1 MLLNAEISHVK
12 APPRLQKSLKVKSP
26 QPKKKTEEGVFNEE
40 LAFDTVINP
49 GHVVIT
55 LPLRTL
61 SPNQSEPWRKRYARE
76 KAQRRAVM
84 FAMIAVKEQIPQME
98 LSGSS
103 GKIRLKFTR
112 YAPKGLDAHDNLPM
126 SVKKICD
133 QVCAE
138 IMCDYVPG
146 RADGAGCFEFEYDQ
160 VKTKGK
166 IYGVKIEIRY

>member
-1 MLLNAEISHVK
+1 MDNLKSKARGLTASPLDLSNKGAMTTHVK
-12 APPRLQKSLKVKSP
+12 Q
-26 QPKKKTEEGVFNEE
+26 TEASFEIR
-40 LAFDTVINP
+40 TVINP
-49 GHVVIT
+49 GHIEIT

-84 FAMIAVKEQIPQME
+84 FAMIAVKEKIPQIE
-98 LSGSS
+98 LSGAS
-103 GKIRLKFTR
+103 GKIKLKFTR

-133 QVCAE
+133 QTCAE

-146 RADGAGCFEFEYDQ
+146 RADGASCFEFEYDQ
-160 VKTKGK
+160 VKTKAK
-166 IYGVKIEIRY
+166 VYGVKIEIRY

>member
-1 MLLNAEISHVK
+1 M
-12 APPRLQKSLKVKSP
+12 
-26 QPKKKTEEGVFNEE
+26 FNEE

-84 FAMIAVKEQIPQME
+84 FAMIAVKEKILQSCFAE
-98 LSGSS
+98 ATNAT
-103 GKIRLKFTR
+103 GKIRLRFTR

-146 RADGAGCFEFEYDQ
+146 RADGASCFEFEYAQ
-160 VKTKGK
+160 VKTKAK
-166 IYGVKIEIRY
+166 LYGVKIEIMFG

>member
-1 MLLNAEISHVK
+1 MIQIADKTQSKRPRRLKMGSVESESILTNIE
-12 APPRLQKSLKVKSP
+12 APE
-26 QPKKKTEEGVFNEE
+26 QPIEFC
-40 LAFDTVINP
+40 TVINT
-49 GHVVIT
+49 GHIVIT

-84 FAMIAVKEQIPQME
+84 FAMIAVKEKIPQAAFAVDP
-98 LSGSS
+98 
-103 GKIRLKFTR
+103 GKIKLKFTR

-146 RADGAGCFEFEYDQ
+146 RADGAACFEFEYAQ
-160 VKTKGK
+160 VKTKAK
-166 IYGVKIEIRY
+166 IYGVKIEIKY